1 MRREKSREYEKLLT
15 DNNFFMIS
23 KKQHTKNEF
32 LKTFESSTRKGER
45 ERDEEIE
52 GGKSATEGRLITN
65 LI

>member
-1 MRREKSREYEKLLT
+1 
-15 DNNFFMIS
+15 MIS

-45 ERDEEIE
+45 DGEIE